1 MSAPHAKVPKTP
13 TAPAR
18 RPSGFPLGWYRY
30 RNYTLFAATCI
41 PMAFA
46 ALELLHGVAALG
58 RSEEAWNAWLATL
71 ANPSTRVVNLVCLAF
86 AVYFSFRFG
95 WVGRKIAAGRIGPV
109 PKPPLPLFILGAAP
123 LGGFVTLWLVLL
135 VILGGF
141 V

>member
-1 MSAPHAKVPKTP
+1 MSAAHSKAPKTP

-18 RPSGFPLGWYRY
+18 KPSGFPLGWYRY

-41 PMAFA
+41 PMAIA
-46 ALELLHGVAALG
+46 ALELLLGVAALG
-58 RSEEAWNAWLATL
+58 KSEEAWNAWLASL
-71 ANPSTRVVNLVCLAF
+71 ANGPTRALNFVCLIF
-86 AVYFSFRFG
+86 AIYFAFRFG
-95 WVGRKIAAGRIGPV
+95 WVGRKIAAGRIGPI
-109 PKPPLPLFILGAAP
+109 PKPPAPMFIVGVAP

>member
-1 MSAPHAKVPKTP
+1 MSATHPKVPKTP

-41 PMAFA
+41 PMAIA
-46 ALELLHGVAALG
+46 ALELLLGVAALG
-58 RSEEAWNAWLATL
+58 KSEDAWRAWLASL
-71 ANPSTRVVNLVCLAF
+71 ASPPMRAINLVCLLFSIYF
-86 AVYFSFRFG
+86 AFRFG
-95 WVGRKIAAGRIGPV
+95 WVGRKIAAGRIGPI
-109 PKPPLPLFILGAAP
+109 PRPPLPMPILGIAP

-141 V
+141 L